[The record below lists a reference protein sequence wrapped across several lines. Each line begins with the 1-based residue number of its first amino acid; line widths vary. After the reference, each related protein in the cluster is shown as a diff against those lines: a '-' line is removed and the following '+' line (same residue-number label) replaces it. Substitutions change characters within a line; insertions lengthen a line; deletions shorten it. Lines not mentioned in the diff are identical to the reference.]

1 MSVYRIRIGENEY
14 RIEITD
20 AGIKIND
27 EDIQADLL
35 QLNEAGLY
43 LMNHGDDKL
52 EIHMRVEGDNS
63 YLVMADGKQ
72 ILAQVEAGRDQVK
85 SQISPLADNE
95 LRAPMPGL
103 VISVN
108 VEVGQKVEEGQ
119 AVCVLESMKMQ
130 MAIHAPKAGTIQE
143 ILVESDQKVEKDALL
158 VVIDHT

>member
-108 VEVGQKVEEGQ
+108 VQVGQKVDEGQ

-130 MAIHAPKAGTIQE
+130 MAIHAPKSGTIQK

-158 VVIDHT
+158 VVIDQE